1 MPDYARL
8 LKRVFEIDLEHYP
21 QCGGEL
27 KIITAIEEP
36 AVTACRAGN
45 SVADSEKRYLNF
57 LFAALGVQQSQHFL
71 DFFHR
76 VVKVKSKAQQVAAL
90 PAASLQNARYLPIAL
105 TSLALDSMSSA

>member
-1 MPDYARL
+1 MAIGRGEFSSNTVRL
-8 LKRVFEIDLEHYP
+8 
-21 QCGGEL
+21 
-27 KIITAIEEP
+27 
-36 AVTACRAGN
+36 TACRAGN
-45 SVADSEKRYLNF
+45 SVAASEKRYLNF
-57 LFAALGVQQSQHFL
+57 LFPALGAQQSQHLF